1 MSTPTPKPAPPHA
14 VILGDAKATINAIS
28 AQVFEALTNPERLAT
43 WWGDDVRVDA
53 QIGGMYEATLPERR
67 VEATITTIEGPRKL
81 SFAWPLAKEDRTVVT
96 TVAYELYPKG
106 PQTAIH
112 VTHHSPEIVPGE
124 WATMWQQALE
134 SLKSY
139 LEAGESTST

>member
-1 MSTPTPKPAPPHA
+1 MAKPGHPAPPHA
-14 VILGDAKATINAIS
+14 VVLGDAKITIDAIP
-28 AQVFEALTNPERLAT
+28 AQVFEALTNSERLVA
-43 WWGDDVRVDA
+43 WWGDEVRVDA
-53 QIGGMYEATLPERR
+53 QIGGVYEATLPERR

-96 TVAYELYPKG
+96 TVAYELYPRG

-124 WATMWQQALE
+124 WAALWQQALE